1 MAKGSQTSS
10 FLGKAD
16 EGFWGFGFQG
26 LNLGGFTA
34 LGIYRSKLPRGF
46 SFIFSHLSS
55 LSLSRSLSL
64 CLSLSLSGSG
74 DWDFAFGV
82 RILLIHACC
91 CSAALENSIITYG
104 LSVTPRLKASE
115 HLERVSFTISAG
127 IVHECVRE
135 YKSRSCV
142 STPVCVR
149 ACDCLSV

>member
-1 MAKGSQTSS
+1 MGVLRLWVSIAQNFLEASLSS
-10 FLGKAD
+10 SL
-16 EGFWGFGFQG
+16 
-26 LNLGGFTA
+26 
-34 LGIYRSKLPRGF
+34 I
-46 SFIFSHLSS
+46 SHLSHS
-55 LSLSRSLSL
+55 LAPSLAPCLSL
-64 CLSLSLSGSG
+64 CLSLSLSFSLSGSG

-82 RILLIHACC
+82 RILLIHGCC

-149 ACDCLSV
+149 ACDCLSA